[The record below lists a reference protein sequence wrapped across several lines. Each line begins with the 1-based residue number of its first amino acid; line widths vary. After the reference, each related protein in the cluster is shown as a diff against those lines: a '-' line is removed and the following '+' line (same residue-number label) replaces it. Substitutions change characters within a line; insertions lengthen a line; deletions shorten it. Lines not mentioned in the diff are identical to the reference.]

1 MGNNEDK
8 VKIMNNLTVQLV
20 LFSVPDV
27 DGYNF
32 LEKIFPSENF
42 DLERYY
48 YNSNSDKFRVIL
60 ENSKVGATEF
70 DLKIFKPNA
79 GAKSKHSEYI
89 EKADAIIFMIDVT
102 DALSY
107 FLASKKI
114 KYYKKLHDIKK
125 FDITFL
131 GNNWEGSS
139 KEKIR
144 TDLVEKFAI
153 ENGIKYIFA
162 SNKEDIKNYLINKV
176 VFYEKKNI
184 ESQMDELNKK
194 RKGWKKEESEEG
206 SSGGCC

>member
-60 ENSKVGATEF
+60 ENSKIGATEF

-114 KYYKKLHDIKK
+114 KYYQKLHDIKK
-125 FDITFL
+125 FDITFI
-131 GNNWEGSS
+131 GNNCEG
-139 KEKIR
+139 
-144 TDLVEKFAI
+144 
-153 ENGIKYIFA
+153 
-162 SNKEDIKNYLINKV
+162 
-176 VFYEKKNI
+176 
-184 ESQMDELNKK
+184 
-194 RKGWKKEESEEG
+194 
-206 SSGGCC
+206 

>member
-1 MGNNEDK
+1 MIIYVIN
-8 VKIMNNLTVQLV
+8 ILT
-20 LFSVPDV
+20 
-27 DGYNF
+27 
-32 LEKIFPSENF
+32 
-42 DLERYY
+42 
-48 YNSNSDKFRVIL
+48 
-60 ENSKVGATEF
+60 
-70 DLKIFKPNA
+70 
-79 GAKSKHSEYI
+79 
-89 EKADAIIFMIDVT
+89 
-102 DALSY
+102 Y
-107 FLASKKI
+107 FLDYKKI
-114 KYYKKLHDIKK
+114 KYYKKLHNIKK